1 MPSRGEVWL
10 ASLDPR
16 RGTEPST
23 TAASSRGLSP
33 ARPGPSWPAWTRPSA
48 RSSACPARRGSSAP
62 RSSTS
67 PRPGDKRRSCRWRGA
82 VANRIRLSRIV
93 CGQACPPERAANSR
107 RDAGRKFRGGNGQ
120 GVERLSS
127 ASTLA
132 RRSWKRSA
140 TSIQSRLRARL
151 TALLTSVMCEGGRE
165 ASSRTTTDRSMTA
178 IRSALTTEVVFKP
191 V

>member
-1 MPSRGEVWL
+1 MKSSSVAGAHGETRSPLSPIDGLTPGDRRENVVMQDLTPDRIAGARCGWP
-10 ASLDPR
+10 ASTRAEAP
-16 RGTEPST
+16 
-23 TAASSRGLSP
+23 SP
-33 ARPGPSWPAWTRPSA
+33 ARRDPVLLLQAQA
-48 RSSACPARRGSSAP
+48 LLDA
-62 RSSTS
+62 
-67 PRPGDKRRSCRWRGA
+67 
-82 VANRIRLSRIV
+82 
-93 CGQACPPERAANSR
+93 GQASPPERAGNSR
-107 RDAGRKFRGGNGQ
+107 WEAGRKFRGGNGQ

-165 ASSRTTTDRSMTA
+165 PSFRTTTGRSRTA